1 MVEPIPTMLRRT
13 RRPTAS
19 CALAAQVAHPAQI
32 SVKIASAGIFE
43 QLTWEKPTRLS
54 PHLIPVDRVT
64 IPEAIGF
71 QLGGED
77 LDILAQRAPVSFE
90 HGNVI
95 GLLVKSTYWFGR
107 VLSGALS

>member
-1 MVEPIPTMLRRT
+1 MTSAA
-13 RRPTAS
+13 PTAPS
-19 CALAAQVAHPAQI
+19 RETLVD
-32 SVKIASAGIFE
+32 S
-43 QLTWEKPTRLS
+43 
-54 PHLIPVDRVT
+54 VDRVT

-95 GLLVKSTYWFGR
+95 GLLMKSTYCFSR
-107 VLSGALS
+107 VLSGAVS